1 MIAALA
7 LVASVLLQTTMAPLR
22 SLDRGALSD
31 IVSERQV
38 SVRDATEW
46 ASMWRQH
53 APGRAQPSVDFG
65 REMVVGVFLG
75 RRPTAG
81 FSVEVTGYRESGAD
95 VVVMYRETAPS
106 RDLITAQMLT
116 APYDLVAIPRHTGAV
131 TFEKLKP

>member
-1 MIAALA
+1 MIGVWAL
-7 LVASVLLQTTMAPLR
+7 LASMLLQTAMAPLR
-22 SLDRGALSD
+22 SLDRGAVSD
-31 IVSERQV
+31 IAAERQV
-38 SVRDATEW
+38 SVRDGAEW
-46 ASMWRQH
+46 ASIWKQH
-53 APGRAQPSVDFG
+53 APGRAQPSVDFA

-81 FSVEVTGYRESGAD
+81 FSVEVTGYRESGDD

-116 APYDLVAIPRHTGAV
+116 APYHLVAIPRHTGTV